1 MPNLTDELLSQLQ
14 GAPLQRISQQLGVEP
29 QAANQAVG
37 AALPLLLGA
46 LGRNASQPDG
56 AQSLFGALERD
67 HGGMDLGSVL
77 GAVLGGGFGGAAS
90 AGGSPGGGAAGGGG
104 IGDLLGGLLGGGRS
118 QDGVGGG
125 GDGAAFPQLGGRQ
138 GDADGMLG
146 HIFGDRTQRAEE
158 GLGQATGLGSNN
170 AHNLL
175 RILAPIVMTFLAQ
188 RFASGRADPGGLQQA
203 LGQEREQIGQ
213 QGGLGGGLL
222 NAVLD
227 RDGDGQVDFS
237 DLLKAGAGLLGG
249 RR

>member
-37 AALPLLLGA
+37 AALPLLLGT

-56 AQSLFGALERD
+56 AQSLFGALQRD

-77 GAVLGGGFGGAAS
+77 GAVLGGNPGGRGGNLDESLGGADA
-90 AGGSPGGGAAGGGG
+90 GGGANAGTSG
-104 IGDLLGGLLGGGRS
+104 S
-118 QDGVGGG
+118 V
-125 GDGAAFPQLGGRQ
+125 
-138 GDADGMLG
+138 DGMLG

-170 AHNLL
+170 AHQLL
-175 RILAPIVMTFLAQ
+175 QMLAPIVMTFLAQ
-188 RFASGRADPGGLQQA
+188 RFAGGRADPGGLQQA
-203 LGQEREQIGQ
+203 LGQEREQIKQ
-213 QGGLGGGLL
+213 QEGLGGGLL

-227 RDGDGQVDFS
+227 RDGDGQVDFG
-237 DLLKAGAGLLGG
+237 DLLKAGAGMLGG

>member
-1 MPNLTDELLSQLQ
+1 MPNLTDELYSQLQ
-14 GAPLQRISQQLGVEP
+14 GAPLQQISKQLGVEP
-29 QAANQAVG
+29 QQAEQAVG

-56 AQSLFGALERD
+56 AQALFGALNRD

-77 GAVLGGGFGGAAS
+77 GSVLGGGGASGAGS
-90 AGGSPGGGAAGGGG
+90 AGGGL
-104 IGDLLGGLLGGGRS
+104 GDLLGGLLGGS
-118 QDGVGGG
+118 QAQDGGTG
-125 GDGAAFPQLGGRQ
+125 FPQPGGRQ
-138 GDADGMLG
+138 ADADGMLG

-158 GLGQATGLGSNN
+158 GLGQTTGLGSSN
-170 AHNLL
+170 AHQLM

-188 RFASGRADPGGLQQA
+188 RFARGNADPGGLQQA

-222 NAVLD
+222 GAVLD
-227 RDGDGQVDFS
+227 RDGDGKVDFN
-237 DLLKAGAGLLGG
+237 DLLKAGAGMLGG

>member
-1 MPNLTDELLSQLQ
+1 
-14 GAPLQRISQQLGVEP
+14 
-29 QAANQAVG
+29 
-37 AALPLLLGA
+37 
-46 LGRNASQPDG
+46 
-56 AQSLFGALERD
+56 
-67 HGGMDLGSVL
+67 VL
-77 GAVLGGGFGGAAS
+77 GAVLGGNLGGPAGAGGG
-90 AGGSPGGGAAGGGG
+90 AGGSTGGSAADGGG

-118 QDGVGGG
+118 QDSVGVDGGG
-125 GDGAAFPQLGGRQ
+125 AGFPQLGGRQ

-146 HIFGDRTQRAEE
+146 HIFGERTQRAEE

-188 RFASGRADPGGLQQA
+188 RFAGGRADPNGLQQA
-203 LGQEREQIGQ
+203 LGQEREQIGR

-237 DLLKAGAGLLGG
+237 DLLKAGAGMLGG

>member
-37 AALPLLLGA
+37 AALPLLLGT

-56 AQSLFGALERD
+56 AQSLFGALQRD

-77 GAVLGGGFGGAAS
+77 GAVLGGNLGGSLGGAGAS
-90 AGGSPGGGAAGGGG
+90 GGANAGTGSSV
-104 IGDLLGGLLGGGRS
+104 DS
-118 QDGVGGG
+118 
-125 GDGAAFPQLGGRQ
+125 
-138 GDADGMLG
+138 MLG

-170 AHNLL
+170 AHQLL
-175 RILAPIVMTFLAQ
+175 QMLAPIVMTFLAQ
-188 RFASGRADPGGLQQA
+188 RFAGGRADPGGLQQA

-213 QGGLGGGLL
+213 QEGLGGGLL

-227 RDGDGQVDFS
+227 RDGDGQVDFG
-237 DLLKAGAGLLGG
+237 DLLKAGAGMLGG

>member
-1 MPNLTDELLSQLQ
+1 MPNLTDELYSQLQ

-29 QAANQAVG
+29 REAENAVG

-56 AQSLFGALERD
+56 AQSLFGALNRD
-67 HGGMDLGSVL
+67 HGAMDLGSVL
-77 GAVLGGGFGGAAS
+77 GAVLGGGLGGA
-90 AGGSPGGGAAGGGG
+90 GGRPGGTTTSDTGGAGGGLG
-104 IGDLLGGLLGGGRS
+104 GLLGGLLGGG
-118 QDGVGGG
+118 QAQEGGTG
-125 GDGAAFPQLGGRQ
+125 FPQFGGRQ
-138 GDADGMLG
+138 ADADGMLG

-158 GLGQATGLGSNN
+158 GLGQATGLGSGT

-188 RFASGRADPGGLQQA
+188 RFARGNADPGGLQQA
-203 LGQEREQIGQ
+203 LGEEREEIGQ

-222 NAVLD
+222 GAVLD
-227 RDGDGQVDFS
+227 QDGDGKVDIN
-237 DLLKAGAGLLGG
+237 DLLKAGAGMLGG